1 MTEDKPAPAAGG
13 GRRAEL
19 IQALL
24 AEVAAP
30 RVRVVDDH
38 MFAVDRR
45 GRHPATFRLQ
55 LFTAPRARPVA
66 VVIQRAGEGAGL
78 INEGE
83 RYAEAVWQRHCP
95 ADPGPPV
102 WIERFLLPSHDHDHF
117 TTVTFPVTGPYRLGP
132 PARRIRITEQEIAQ
146 LVGAPVDVGRGS
158 GFRPRLP
165 DPDPEPRYEVAWV
178 ARLPRPEP
186 FRNPQ
191 CMPPGAPWWR
201 WAARQIIPRR
211 RGRTCCWMHQGNWH
225 RVSRTAIALVRQA
238 QRAGVAG
245 EDIYEHVRAQARGAR
260 MGGWELDALDALVS
274 YGDGIQPDT
283 YEDGSRFY
291 INGQHKTR
299 AMLDQGVRRTIVI
312 RWHYPEP

>member
-1 MTEDKPAPAAGG
+1 MTEDPPPRPPGD
-13 GRRAEL
+13 RRAAL
-19 IQALL
+19 IRALL
-24 AEVAAP
+24 AEAAAP
-30 RVRVVDDH
+30 REREVDDH
-38 MFAVDRR
+38 MFAVDR
-45 GRHPATFRLQ
+45 GGPHPATFRLQ
-55 LFTAPRARPVA
+55 LFTAPQARPVA

-83 RYAEAVWQRHCP
+83 RYAESVWQRHCP
-95 ADPGPPV
+95 AESGPPI
-102 WIERFLLPSHDHDHF
+102 WIERFLLPWRDHDDF

-132 PARRIRITEQEIAQ
+132 PTRRIRITEQEIAQ
-146 LVGAPVDVGRGS
+146 LVDALVDADRGS
-158 GFRPRLP
+158 GFHARPP

-211 RGRTCCWMHQGNWH
+211 RGRACCWMHQGSWH

-238 QRAGVAG
+238 QRDGVAG
-245 EDIYEHVRAQARGAR
+245 EDIYEHVLGQARAAG
-260 MGGWELDALDALVS
+260 MDGWELDALDALVS

-291 INGQHKTR
+291 INGQHKAR
-299 AMLDQGVRRTIVI
+299 AMLDQGVRRTVVI
-312 RWHYPEP
+312 RWQYPEP